1 MRERGVETR
10 ERENGKGR
18 EEKEAL
24 PWQGSE
30 EKGEERGSGAP
41 AAALSFPCSRTELP
55 QPRHCSSNYAHG
67 GLGVTGCWLT
77 LCHLCELSQTWPW
90 ETEQPWG

>member
-30 EKGEERGSGAP
+30 EKGVWTVWEGATQGRKEREDGE
-41 AAALSFPCSRTELP
+41 TEGKRLHNP
-55 QPRHCSSNYAHG
+55 
-67 GLGVTGCWLT
+67 
-77 LCHLCELSQTWPW
+77 ELSITSFYFWFWTVPSGIVSPSCYLW
-90 ETEQPWG
+90 